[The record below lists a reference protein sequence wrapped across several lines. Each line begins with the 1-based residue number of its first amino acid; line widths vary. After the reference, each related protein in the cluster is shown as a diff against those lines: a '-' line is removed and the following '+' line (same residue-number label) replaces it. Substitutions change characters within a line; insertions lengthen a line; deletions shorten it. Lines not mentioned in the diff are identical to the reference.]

1 MINENAAVD
10 NRMPWRF
17 LLALFFGQIANV
29 MTIVVPMMLLLT
41 FKFMEIT
48 PDSVKENFGMTAGF
62 STIAVII
69 LSPVLAS
76 IADKTRNKFGRRR
89 TWILAGGF
97 LGGLMLIAVNF
108 ATKVWMVV
116 VLWCLV
122 QVLYSVVANSIFALV
137 PEQIPEARRG
147 IVSGAM
153 GVFAPASVM
162 LGMTIM
168 MSMADAALLIK
179 WAIVAGI
186 GFVAAM
192 LVCILVKEKP
202 LVEKV
207 EDNKNT
213 SVFTQIIKFYPSPRK
228 YPSFTWGFITRFLQF
243 LATSNMTFS
252 TIYLIEKFH
261 MTESEVTAKMGVL
274 AMAGNVCFAVASI
287 GSGWLSDKLQKQK
300 IFVIAAAVGVGVG
313 PLVLVF
319 ASSFTEVL
327 ISNLISGI
335 AGGVYLSVDMA
346 LITRILPNK
355 EDFAKDASIMNIAS
369 SLPNSI
375 TGFVAPP
382 LIAAGGF
389 PLFYAIFSCFAFLSA
404 LAVLPIPEMK
414 KRESLPMNE
423 IKC

>member
-1 MINENAAVD
+1 MSSVNVATD

-17 LLALFFGQIANV
+17 LVALFFGQVANV

-69 LSPVLAS
+69 FSPILAS

-97 LGGLMLIAVNF
+97 LGGLMLIAVDF
-108 ATKVWMVV
+108 ATQVWMVV
-116 VLWCLV
+116 VIWCLV

-137 PEQIPEARRG
+137 PEQIPESRRG

-168 MSMADAALLIK
+168 MSMANAALLIK

-186 GFVAAM
+186 GFLAAV
-192 LVCILVKEKP
+192 LVCVMVKEAPVPFKSD
-202 LVEKV
+202 E
-207 EDNKNT
+207 NKST
-213 SVFTQIIKFYPSPRK
+213 SVLTQVIRFYPSPRK
-228 YPSFTWGFITRFLQF
+228 YPSFTWGFLTRFLQF

-261 MTESEVTAKMGVL
+261 MTESEVTAKMGLL
-274 AMAGNVCFAVASI
+274 AMAGNVCFALASI
-287 GSGWLSDKLQKQK
+287 GSGWLSDKLGKQK
-300 IFVIAAAVGVGVG
+300 IFVIAAAIGVGIG

-319 ASSFTEVL
+319 ATSFTEVL

-346 LITRILPNK
+346 LITRILPKK

-375 TGFVAPP
+375 TGFAAPP

-389 PLFYAIFSCFAFLSA
+389 PLFYAVFSCFAFLSA
-404 LAVLPIPEMK
+404 LAVLPIPEMQK
-414 KRESLPMNE
+414 KETLLPLNHSS
-423 IKC
+423 